1 MDDLTKQDALEL
13 EVTNFGPIVEAKIDL
28 RPLTVFVGP
37 SNTGK
42 SYLAILIYALHR
54 FFSGFRDYRMFRGD
68 GDQKLSQ
75 AAIKDLAEWAQ
86 QVSGDKKV
94 EESLVLSP
102 PVIDVIPPAL
112 DARGDQLVKEIDRC
126 FGIDEASALTR
137 KGNKDGA
144 RVVFRK
150 HVFEHKLTFKAQGA
164 EFGTT
169 TLPGRSM
176 EIDVVKDAWRMSV
189 LRYTVEN
196 ILPAYQSD
204 KEQNSEELAENLVA
218 LVLSQLGTLYGPAFY
233 LPADRTGVMHSHQ
246 VVVSAL
252 FQNATTAGL
261 RPAAG
266 TPMLSGVL
274 ADFLQQL
281 IAIDPTRYQRHK
293 SRRDLGTQIEE
304 AILGGSVGVH
314 KSETIGYPHFTYQP
328 KGWKT
333 PLSLMNTSSMV
344 SEIAP
349 VVLYLRYMVSPGNVL
364 IIEEPESHLHPA
376 MQVEFTRQIAA
387 LVHAGVRVVVTTHS
401 DWVLETL
408 ANLVRLSEL
417 SKGRRKGIEG
427 ADLMLRPDQVGA
439 WLFKPKRS
447 PKGSVVEEIRFD
459 PDAGGLASDYSD
471 VAEQLYNEWATI
483 GNRITGSTK

>member
-1 MDDLTKQDALEL
+1 MDESLAAISENQRRVGPDEVLERRMKIMNDLTKQDSLEL
-13 EVTNFGPIVEAKIDL
+13 EMANFGPIVEAKIDL

-169 TLPGRSM
+169 ILPRRSM
-176 EIDVVKDAWRMSV
+176 EIDVVKDAWRMSFF
-189 LRYTVEN
+189 RYTVKN

-204 KEQNSEELAENLVA
+204 KGQNSEKLAENIVD

-281 IAIDPTRYQRHK
+281 IELDRPPRRRV
-293 SRRDLGTQIEE
+293 SRRNLGTQIEE
-304 AILGGSVGVH
+304 AILDGAIRVER
-314 KSETIGYPHFTYQP
+314 SETIGYPHFTYQP
-328 KGWKT
+328 KGWKKFHISKERLIYGVGT
-333 PLSLMNTSSMV
+333 RTSGACICDYKSF
-344 SEIAP
+344 
-349 VVLYLRYMVSPGNVL
+349 SPG
-364 IIEEPESHLHPA
+364 
-376 MQVEFTRQIAA
+376 
-387 LVHAGVRVVVTTHS
+387 
-401 DWVLETL
+401 ETC
-408 ANLVRLSEL
+408 
-417 SKGRRKGIEG
+417 
-427 ADLMLRPDQVGA
+427 
-439 WLFKPKRS
+439 
-447 PKGSVVEEIRFD
+447 
-459 PDAGGLASDYSD
+459 
-471 VAEQLYNEWATI
+471 
-483 GNRITGSTK
+483 